1 MTWKNSQFR
10 KKTTKAVKKRYG
22 IGKGQGGFK
31 FSQVAKDLAWV
42 KSRLNVEKKLY
53 VGAVTSADVGQVD
66 QNNFGYY
73 SVDLTPSIFQGDG
86 ESQRVGNS
94 LKFTG
99 FNQKIQFIGQ
109 RKCFTTRRLKIHFIK
124 TTDTT
129 SSVENIINDVYDQ
142 NPLTGLVDYHS
153 ERNYANNKK
162 AHRVVMKR
170 NYTVRASSGMDVDTA
185 TGAANSRPLGDM
197 NISMKMND
205 VCRFPSDSSNSIQ
218 DYRIIM
224 VIFCDTGNRHPSNA
238 SINTGCLIPGSETG
252 LDLQHHYRFWYVDN

>member
-10 KKTTKAVKKRYG
+10 KKTTKSVKKRYG

-53 VGAVTSADVGQVD
+53 IGAVQTADVAQVD
-66 QNNFGYY
+66 NNNLGYY
-73 SVDLTPSIFQGDG
+73 RLNLTPTISQGDG
-86 ESQRVGNS
+86 ESERNGNS

-99 FNQKIQFIGQ
+99 FNQKLQFLGQ
-109 RKCFTTRRLKIHFIK
+109 SRCFTTRRIKVHYIK

-129 SSVENIINDVYDQ
+129 SSVDNIINDVYQ
-142 NPLTGLVDYHS
+142 ENPLTGLVDYHS
-153 ERNYANNKK
+153 ELNYTNNKK
-162 AHRVVMKR
+162 AHRIVMKR
-170 NYTVRASSGMDVDTA
+170 NYTVRASSGMDVDSN
-185 TGAANSRPLGDM
+185 TGHSNSRPLGDM

-205 VCRFPSDSSNSIQ
+205 VCRFGGDGSTTIQ

-224 VIFCDTGNRHPSNA
+224 VVFCDTGNRHASNNSSNA
-238 SINTGCLIPGSETG
+238 GCMVGGHLTG